1 MTDGAAR
8 RETRRAIW
16 RAGVRAVLIASWVF
30 VFLPAGASRIPRP
43 TPQLSRP
50 DTSPARDVPP
60 ATELRIGLDTI
71 AGGWVVLPDSFG
83 IWVAGAGTL
92 SEVDQDTGEVRQ
104 TGRGTW
110 DYDYVQ
116 LARYG
121 EGTIFLA
128 SGRTLWEIAARS
140 GTVLQRLDLDRLGYV
155 DAVLSTPSGTWVTA
169 STAHAGVLAKI
180 DLDTGDVLDRF
191 EVGQGSHQLVNS
203 AGYLVVGSQ
212 DSERPSVLRV
222 DPRTGATTP
231 MPGGPGSI
239 AAVASRLWIAS
250 EGELL
255 CVDTVDLASCGKIH
269 IPRAASLASD
279 GARLW
284 VLSST
289 GSSSSSIYEPD
300 PDQPSTVTL
309 LDGVTGQIV
318 AGPLALPSI
327 TPATI
332 SAFQGHAWIGF
343 HEDGR
348 VIRIDYG

>member
-1 MTDGAAR
+1 MLTLGLLALPFLAVACDLRLGAAPDR
-8 RETRRAIW
+8 D
-16 RAGVRAVLIASWVF
+16 S
-30 VFLPAGASRIPRP
+30 LPTDEPA
-43 TPQLSRP
+43 RP
-50 DTSPARDVPP
+50 DEV
-60 ATELRIGLDTI
+60 LRISQDTNV
-71 AGGWVVLPDSFG
+71 GGWVVLPDSFG
-83 IWVAGAGTL
+83 VWVAGGGTL
-92 SEVDQDTGEVRQ
+92 SEIDQDTGEVRQ
-104 TGRGTW
+104 RGRGTW

-128 SGRTLWEIAARS
+128 SGRTLWEISARS
-140 GTVLQRLDLDRLGYV
+140 GTVLQQVDLGRLGYV
-155 DAVLSTPSGTWVTA
+155 DAVLYTGSGTWVTA
-169 STAHAGVLAKI
+169 STAHGGVLARI

-191 EVGQGSHQLVNS
+191 EVGQGSHQLVKS

-212 DSERPSVLRV
+212 DFERPSVLRV

-231 MPGGPGSI
+231 MSTGPGSI
-239 AAVASRLWIAS
+239 AAVGSRLWVAS
-250 EGELL
+250 DGDVV
-255 CVDTVDLASCGKIH
+255 CVDTLDLASCGQIH

-289 GSSSSSIYEPD
+289 GSTSSSIYEPD

-332 SAFQGHAWIGF
+332 SAFDGRAWIGF
-343 HEDGR
+343 HGDGR
-348 VIRIDYG
+348 VIRIDYGLARCSVPC